1 MKSLMHTIL
10 KEDTANNEDLKNNPL
25 FFNNILWLY
34 LVLILGFMIRFYHL
48 ETPGMWWDEILVAIT
63 SKYPTNYIFEW
74 ASSVEVHSPYFHLF
88 VKLIT
93 QMGESDFALKF
104 FPALFGVLSIFL
116 IYKFA
121 NEYFSWP
128 CGLVACTIFAFNPI
142 HVIMSR
148 QLRPYS
154 IVVFF
159 FLLSSICLLR
169 YLKNGNLS
177 SALLLCLANL
187 ISLSFHYM
195 TFLVIAS
202 QCFFCFFM
210 YISGCINFKKILHIC
225 LLVVISVLPVLYFVS
240 TIFKLKMGIVNSDV
254 SAFDSLCNAV
264 KFYLQLFYIYDL
276 TDPFERK
283 ETLASIAILL
293 GGFFVLFRHNKILA
307 YYLLSV
313 LVVPLCALSIVK
325 NTFNAARY
333 LLFVLPVFCICFGS
347 LFMLISR
354 YKFFILLFVAAY
366 SLVISFNYLVFKQHL
381 FYSSEAH
388 SIFGPAG
395 RSKANAQ
402 ILSQKIGPGEIT
414 YFGNDSF
421 DSTLFDEKN
430 SIIWYYSQFVDKNFI
445 VNPKVTRDDQ
455 LRLNVVA
462 RNKDSHTYLNRL
474 APNSILKRD
483 DLYANFS
490 YCQYLIPR
498 NPFLDISHLPFVLDM
513 DNSISMISNSQE
525 FENFAP
531 LSLIRSAI
539 IPTENHA
546 GGRMVNH
553 VRGSKISHCKTNF
566 IIDAYYTLSNP
577 GSVYKLAAKKTN
589 ALSGN
594 TTSLYECKYDPR
606 GSTRHLRLMSK
617 NINFSGLL
625 ELEHRLQCSL
635 EKPLYAGDNLSNVQ
649 INRVVVKAIEDE
661 KVSSELDLFADYLS
675 YDFLREN
682 YFESISSSGFSEIEY
697 DQQRNKY
704 FRWVDGNYSKIS
716 YVADKPLPGLL
727 VFKIIN
733 SQSEN
738 RVQVK
743 INGEIVLNTT
753 DSFIEGDIIFFEN
766 SGENIIEFF
775 SDNYNHKEGQV
786 PFAPHDQRSLSI
798 NFEDLIINRNIGTKL
813 VEF

>member
-1 MKSLMHTIL
+1 MKSLEHTIS
-10 KEDTANNEDLKNNPL
+10 KEDTTSNEDLKNNSL
-25 FFNNILWLY
+25 FFKNSLWLY

-93 QMGESDFALKF
+93 QMGESDFVLKF

-169 YLKNGNLS
+169 YLKKGTLS
-177 SALLLCLANL
+177 SALLFCLANL
-187 ISLSFHYM
+187 IGLSCHYM

-202 QCFFCFFM
+202 QCAFCFFM
-210 YISGCINFKKILHIC
+210 YISGYINLKKTLRIFTLMF
-225 LLVVISVLPVLYFVS
+225 ISVLPVLYFVS
-240 TIFKLKMGIVNSDV
+240 TVFKLKMGIVNSDV
-254 SAFDSLCNAV
+254 SALEALHNAV

-283 ETLASIAILL
+283 EIFISIAILA
-293 GGFFVLFRHNKILA
+293 GGFFVVFRHNKTLA
-307 YYLLSV
+307 FYLLSV
-313 LVVPLCALSIVK
+313 LVVPLCALSVAK

-347 LFMLISR
+347 LFIYLSR
-354 YKFFILLFVAAY
+354 YKSFVLLLVTVY
-366 SLVISFNYLVFKQHL
+366 SLVNSLNYLSFKQEL
-381 FYSSEAH
+381 FYSSDAH

-395 RSKANAQ
+395 KSKANAQ

-430 SIIWYYSQFVDKNFI
+430 SIIWYYSQFVDKNFLAE
-445 VNPKVTRDDQ
+445 PKVTRDEQ
-455 LRLNVVA
+455 LMLNIVS
-462 RNKDSHTYLNRL
+462 RNKDSQAYLDRL
-474 APNSILKRD
+474 APNSLLKCD
-483 DLYANFS
+483 DLYSNFN
-490 YCQYLIPR
+490 YCRYFIPR
-498 NPFLDISHLPFVLDM
+498 DPFIDISHLPFVLDM

-531 LSLIRSAI
+531 LSLTRPAL

-553 VRGSKISHCKTNF
+553 ARGSKLSHNKTNF
-566 IIDAYYTLSNP
+566 IIDVYYTLSNP
-577 GSVYKLAAKKTN
+577 GSVYKLTAKKTDGI
-589 ALSGN
+589 SGN
-594 TTSLYECKYDPR
+594 ATSLYECEYDPR

-635 EKPLYAGDNLSNVQ
+635 KKPLYAGDNLSNAQ

-682 YFESISSSGFSEIEY
+682 YFKPIFSSGFSEIEY

-704 FRWVDGNYSKIS
+704 FRWVDGDYSKVS
-716 YVADKPLPGLL
+716 YIADKPLPGLL

-733 SQSEN
+733 SQIGN

-743 INGEIVLNTT
+743 INEETVLDST
-753 DSFIEGDIIFFEN
+753 DSFIEGDIIFFEK

-786 PFAPHDQRSLSI
+786 PFAPHDQRALSI